1 MHFDTFL
8 FDLDGTLVDSVAD
21 LATALNGLRGEL
33 SLPPLDLETIVGYIG
48 DGATMLVKRSLPQE
62 VFSPQRLQRFLS
74 LYRNHLVDQTRI
86 YPGMGEFLVSHQMDK
101 MAVVTN
107 KPFDLTL
114 ALLNELG
121 LIAFFQTIICGDSG
135 LPKKPDPA
143 PVLQALRELQAD
155 PERAVLIGDHHT
167 DLQAGRAAGV
177 RTCFCAF
184 GFGNDGG
191 VDYDFL
197 AETPEDL
204 LRLFP
209 AENPW

>member
-1 MHFDTFL
+1 MSFDTFL
-8 FDLDGTLVDSVAD
+8 FDLDGTLIDSVAD
-21 LATALNGLRGEL
+21 LTTAVNLMRSEL
-33 SLPPLDLETIVGYIG
+33 DLAPLDLAAVRSHIG
-48 DGATMLVKRSLPQE
+48 DGATMLVRRSLPE
-62 VFSPQRLQRFLS
+62 EAFSPQRLQSFLAH
-74 LYRNHLVDQTRI
+74 YRSHLTNQTRI
-86 YPGMGEFLVSHQMDK
+86 YPGIGEFLVQHQLDK
-101 MAVVTN
+101 MGLITN

-121 LIAFFQTIICGDSG
+121 LIAFFQAIICGDSG

-167 DLQAGRAAGV
+167 DLRAGRAAGV
-177 RTCFCAF
+177 KTCFCSF

-191 VDYDFL
+191 VDYDYL

-209 AENPW
+209 AEHPW

>member
-1 MHFDTFL
+1 MTFDTFL

-21 LATALNGLRGEL
+21 LATSINQLRDEL
-33 SLPPLDLETIVGYIG
+33 SLGPLDLDTISGHIG
-48 DGATMLVKRSLPQE
+48 DGATMLVKRSLPE
-62 VFSPQRLQRFLS
+62 GAFSPQHLQRFLN
-74 LYRNHLVDQTRI
+74 LYRNRLTDQTRV
-86 YPGMGEFLVSHQMDK
+86 YPGIDEFLIQHQLDK
-101 MAVVTN
+101 MAVITN

-121 LIAFFQTIICGDSG
+121 LIAFFQTLVCGDSG

-155 PERAVLIGDHHT
+155 PKRTVMIGDHHT
-167 DLQAGRAAGV
+167 DLLAGRAAGV
-177 RTCFCAF
+177 KTCFCAF

-191 VDYDFL
+191 VESDFR

-209 AENPW
+209 AENRW